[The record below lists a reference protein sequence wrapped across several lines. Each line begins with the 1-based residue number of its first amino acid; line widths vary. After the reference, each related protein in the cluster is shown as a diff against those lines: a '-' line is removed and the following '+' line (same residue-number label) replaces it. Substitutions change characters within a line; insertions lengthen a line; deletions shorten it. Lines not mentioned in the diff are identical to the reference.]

1 MNTQPTTRD
10 KSSFIFNVEI
20 LIEDAHHAAA
30 LEKLIHGMNQ
40 GKFLDYRIL
49 SGVQLGKLIDQKK
62 SVPAAITSVPIQ
74 AAVTNRKDTP
84 VTNSSAAAA
93 SSPKAETTSQ
103 NDVLQKVQLFMSNNT
118 LVRLFINKGLGIK
131 KSIPCRIIKMDEE
144 LQLITVYHVDEKQ
157 VYTFHHYEIEDI
169 V

>member
-1 MNTQPTTRD
+1 MNSQQTAQE
-10 KSSFIFNVEI
+10 KSSFIFNLEV
-20 LIEDAHHAAA
+20 LIEDVHHAAA

-40 GKFLDYRIL
+40 GEFLDYRIL

-62 SVPAAITSVPIQ
+62 SIPATIHAVPVQPADPASSLPDINSAPAEPVSPAAADPQIP
-74 AAVTNRKDTP
+74 
-84 VTNSSAAAA
+84 
-93 SSPKAETTSQ
+93 

-131 KSIPCRIIKMDEE
+131 KSIPCRIIRMDQEQ
-144 LQLITVYHVDEKQ
+144 QLITVYHVDEKQ